1 MKYTLDNNN
10 IMHEIGHLLLFTLYL
25 SSRKKL
31 TEEYFTSKF
40 ISISII
46 EDENSYARCTLN
58 NKFCADKFVA
68 TMVFLSGV
76 LFSLEYVENS
86 VLEFDSRKQIKKKFI
101 EVFNENGGIN
111 DLLWVL
117 RNIRIA
123 DSSYITSF
131 IIELKKIIQIL
142 RYNDSIK
149 KIIHKTYRRLQKDKY
164 LSNRSMYCIL
174 KPHVEELTKLGHQ
187 IYNPLNRLRTFRQ
200 NFFCKG
206 CHNTS

>member
-25 SSRKKL
+25 SSRKRL

-46 EDENSYARCTLN
+46 EDENSYARCTIN
-58 NKFCADKFVA
+58 NKFCADRFVA
-68 TMVFLSGV
+68 TMVYLSGV
-76 LFSLEYVENS
+76 LFSLEYVENNTTF
-86 VLEFDSRKQIKKKFI
+86 EFDNRGQIKENLI
-101 EVFNENGGIN
+101 DVFNKNGGRD

-117 RNIRIA
+117 RNIRA

-187 IYNPLNRLRTFRQ
+187 IYNPLNRLRVNAKAILF
-200 NFFCKG
+200 
-206 CHNTS
+206 

>member
-1 MKYTLDNNN
+1 MKHTLDNIN
-10 IMHEIGHLLLFTLYL
+10 IIHEIGHLLIFTLYL

-31 TEEYFTSKF
+31 TKEYFTSKF

-58 NKFCADKFVA
+58 NKFCADRFVA
-68 TMVFLSGV
+68 TMVYLSGV
-76 LFSLEYVENS
+76 LFSLEYVENNTTF
-86 VLEFDSRKQIKKKFI
+86 EFDSRRQIKENFI
-101 EVFNENGGIN
+101 DVFNKNGGIN

-123 DSSYITSF
+123 DITVY

-164 LSNRSMYCIL
+164 LSNESIYGIL
-174 KPHVEELTKLGHQ
+174 RPHIEELTKLGHQ
-187 IYNPLNRLRTFRQ
+187 IYNPLNRLRINAKAILF
-200 NFFCKG
+200 
-206 CHNTS
+206 